1 MNDAVFEQLRNR
13 LIERIDLTRN
23 LTDEEIL
30 IQIHELVRQYARQ
43 YRLSLEQCSVL
54 ARRLFN
60 SVRRL
65 DVLQELLED
74 DSISE
79 IMVNGADTIFVERAG
94 KLYRTPLHFQSAEK
108 LTEVIQQIVSRTNRM
123 VNEANPIVDTRLE
136 DGSRVNVIMPP
147 VALNGPIVTIRRFPK
162 DAYTMERMVENNTL
176 SEEVAHFL
184 ETLVRARYNLF
195 FSGGTG
201 SGKTTMLNA
210 LSQFI
215 PHTERIVTIEDSAEL
230 QLLEVD
236 NIIRL
241 EVKNETSEGEG
252 AVTIR
257 DLIRA
262 SLRVR
267 PDRIIVGEVR
277 GGECLDMLQ
286 ALNCGH
292 AGSLSTGHGNSCE
305 DMLKRLE
312 TMVLMGCEMPLEAI
326 RGQIASGIDI
336 LVHLSR
342 MRDRT
347 RKLISVTELVG
358 YENGKYMLN
367 ELFRFQENGMCDG
380 KVYGEWVRCGTLSD
394 RQKLETAGIKEEAK

>member
-1 MNDAVFEQLRNR
+1 
-13 LIERIDLTRN
+13 
-23 LTDEEIL
+23 
-30 IQIHELVRQYARQ
+30 
-43 YRLSLEQCSVL
+43 
-54 ARRLFN
+54 
-60 SVRRL
+60 
-65 DVLQELLED
+65 VLQELLED
-74 DSISE
+74 DSVSE
-79 IMVNGADTIFVERAG
+79 IMVNGADTIFIERAG
-94 KLYRTPLHFQSAEK
+94 ILYRTSLHFQSTEK

-136 DGSRVNVIMPP
+136 DGSRVNIIMPP

-162 DAYTMERMVENNTL
+162 DAYTMERMVENESV

-184 ETLVRARYNLF
+184 ETLVRARYNIF

-210 LSQFI
+210 LSQYI
-215 PHTERIVTIEDSAEL
+215 PRTERIVTIEDSAEL
-230 QLLEVD
+230 QLQEID
-236 NIIRL
+236 NLIRL

-312 TMVLMGCEMPLEAI
+312 TMTLMGCDMPLEAI

-347 RKLISVTELVG
+347 RKLVSVTELVG
-358 YENGKYMLN
+358 YENGKYLLN
-367 ELFRFQENGMCDG
+367 ELFHFQEKEMCDG
-380 KVYGEWVRCGTLSD
+380 KVYGEWARCGELND
-394 RQKLETAGIKEEAK
+394 REKLKTAGLEKEAG

>member
-1 MNDAVFEQLRNR
+1 
-13 LIERIDLTRN
+13 
-23 LTDEEIL
+23 
-30 IQIHELVRQYARQ
+30 
-43 YRLSLEQCSVL
+43 
-54 ARRLFN
+54 
-60 SVRRL
+60 
-65 DVLQELLED
+65 
-74 DSISE
+74 
-79 IMVNGADTIFVERAG
+79 
-94 KLYRTPLHFQSAEK
+94 
-108 LTEVIQQIVSRTNRM
+108 
-123 VNEANPIVDTRLE
+123 
-136 DGSRVNVIMPP
+136 
-147 VALNGPIVTIRRFPK
+147 
-162 DAYTMERMVENNTL
+162 
-176 SEEVAHFL
+176 
-184 ETLVRARYNLF
+184 
-195 FSGGTG
+195 
-201 SGKTTMLNA
+201 
-210 LSQFI
+210 
-215 PHTERIVTIEDSAEL
+215 L

-236 NIIRL
+236 NLIRL

-292 AGSLSTGHGNSCE
+292 AGSLSSGHGNSCE

-312 TMVLMGCEMPLEAI
+312 TMTLMGCEMPLEAI

-347 RKLISVTELVG
+347 RKLISVTELTG

-367 ELFRFQENGMCDG
+367 ELFRFQENGMCDE
-380 KVYGEWVRCGTLSD
+380 KVCGEWVRCGTLSD
-394 RQKLETAGIKEEAK
+394 RQKLKIAGLEEEAG